1 MFLIKL
7 NNLWVIS
14 LCYSM
19 QKVFILSIWAYLFI
33 VILLKIIPIRIILLI
48 IITINFIETLYWLAV
63 IICVKSIPI
72 WTIFWPY
79 CRSTWLLLI
88 IVSSWWNIRSS
99 WWIDHPWR
107 LRQWLIISHCKWLL
121 HQWRFYLL

>member
-1 MFLIKL
+1 MLLIKL

-14 LCYSM
+14 LSYSM
-19 QKVFILSIWAYLFI
+19 QKMFILSIWAYLFI

-48 IITINFIETLYWLAV
+48 IITINFIETLCWLAV

-72 WTIFWPY
+72 WTIFWLY